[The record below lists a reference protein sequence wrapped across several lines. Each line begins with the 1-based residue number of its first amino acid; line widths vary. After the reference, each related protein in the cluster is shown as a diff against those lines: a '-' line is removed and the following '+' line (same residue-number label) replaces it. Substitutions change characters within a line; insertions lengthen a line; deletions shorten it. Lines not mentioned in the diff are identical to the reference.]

1 MTIYLLVEER
11 KKEEYLPPEVR
22 EMLLLRMLQ
31 LAMNPALPLEE
42 EEEEQEEGEQVATMP
57 APQFLRR
64 PVPVRNVEILG
75 EEEEQESIRRRKP
88 VSRTKRY
95 KDEDMEYME

>member
-1 MTIYLLVEER
+1 MATYLLVEER

-64 PVPVRNVEILG
+64 PPVRNVEILG